1 MEKGTETSSYEIDT
15 KVKSLITSLHNRA
28 IKDTSEGT
36 LKSDD
41 DDSDGGGNI
50 SLKKC
55 IRLLSVFIAITYFV
69 KCRRTLLV
77 RNSREPKPS

>member
-28 IKDTSEGT
+28 IKDTSGGT

-41 DDSDGGGNI
+41 GDGGENI
-50 SLKKC
+50 SLKK
-55 IRLLSVFIAITYFV
+55 
-69 KCRRTLLV
+69 
-77 RNSREPKPS
+77 